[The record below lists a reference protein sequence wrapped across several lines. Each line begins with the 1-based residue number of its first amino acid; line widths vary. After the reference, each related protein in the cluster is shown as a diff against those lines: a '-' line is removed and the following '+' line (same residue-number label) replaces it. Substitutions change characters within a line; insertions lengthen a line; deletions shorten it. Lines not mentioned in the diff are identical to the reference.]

1 MSILRSVCKGSLF
14 IAGSGCLI
22 ASGYCITM
30 AAGFKNKKYLV
41 AGMAIGVLGSVCLNA
56 ATAMDRTDTIN
67 KTVDQVN
74 DHLLR
79 NGIGTI
85 RKEDLI

>member
-14 IAGSGCLI
+14 VVGSGCLI
-22 ASGYCITM
+22 TSGYCITM

-56 ATAMDRTDTIN
+56 ASTMDKNDAI
-67 KTVDQVN
+67 DQVN
-74 DHLLR
+74 DNLLK
-79 NGIGTI
+79 NGIGSI
-85 RKEDLI
+85 NKEDLI

>member
-22 ASGYCITM
+22 TSGYCITM

-41 AGMAIGVLGSVCLNA
+41 AGMAISVLGSVCLNTA
-56 ATAMDRTDTIN
+56 ATMDKNDAI
-67 KTVDQVN
+67 DQVN
-74 DHLLR
+74 DNLLK
-79 NGIGTI
+79 NGIGSI
-85 RKEDLI
+85 NKEEK

>member
-1 MSILRSVCKGSLF
+1 MSVMRNIGKMTLFFVGSTSAVL
-14 IAGSGCLI
+14 AGACVQSYKTTGSKKSL
-22 ASGYCITM
+22 AVGFGLGALAGLCI
-30 AAGFKNKKYLV
+30 G
-41 AGMAIGVLGSVCLNA
+41 GSA
-56 ATAMDRTDTIN
+56 AMDRTDTIN

>member
-22 ASGYCITM
+22 TSGYCITM

-41 AGMAIGVLGSVCLNA
+41 AGMAIGALGSVCLNA
-56 ATAMDRTDTIN
+56 AATMDKNDAI
-67 KTVDQVN
+67 DQVN
-74 DHLLR
+74 DNLLK
-79 NGIGTI
+79 NGIGSI
-85 RKEDLI
+85 NKEEK